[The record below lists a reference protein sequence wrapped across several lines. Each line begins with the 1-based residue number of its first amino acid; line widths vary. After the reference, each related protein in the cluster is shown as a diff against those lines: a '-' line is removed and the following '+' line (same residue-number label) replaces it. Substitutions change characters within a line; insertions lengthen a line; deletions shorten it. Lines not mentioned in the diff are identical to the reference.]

1 MTLSFCCW
9 PAATPDHPQ
18 AHAAS
23 SCGRPSGG
31 LRSSRIP
38 DAESAEH
45 FDADWQVGALFWTVF
60 RRGVVGMIY
69 GMPSQFARMQGNI
82 LNDEC
87 VPTYQTAKRDLA
99 AAGDALLTPRSSVA
113 SPTWRQQRR
122 HSLEAASAGHAASEA
137 YFTPWQQPLPQ
148 QAHTLPVQG
157 PHSSNGERRSA
168 VQRQLLMDSCRQGDG
183 AAAAVDPAAGPW
195 PLQAMHSGSPPAAA
209 SRASAFYA
217 PAQRVHSA
225 ELAAAEARADALE
238 QKLSCAGSFI
248 AQLLQP
254 RGSGSVDA
262 GRAAD
267 SQRRRHRHSNAAWPA
282 SAAADDDGLLH
293 RLHALA
299 AEAADVSRP
308 AVDGAA
314 PSRSGSISSR
324 PSLQQHQLGK
334 QHGRRSR
341 LGTASREL
349 PPWTLEPG
357 AAAGSALPAAPGADD
372 PDTCVGS
379 GAHQQQRPG
388 SPLAAMQEA
397 VQQMGAVARRVR
409 AAVQNPAG
417 VRPTAAAAGG
427 RAPALPGGPCS
438 AGRDVRAATGLDG
451 PGAVRTALVHARMDM
466 AAAAHAL
473 AARGAEAQRLPSP
486 FSPPLLGC

>member
-1 MTLSFCCW
+1 M
-9 PAATPDHPQ
+9 
-18 AHAAS
+18 
-23 SCGRPSGG
+23 
-31 LRSSRIP
+31 
-38 DAESAEH
+38 
-45 FDADWQVGALFWTVF
+45 
-60 RRGVVGMIY
+60 
-69 GMPSQFARMQGNI
+69 
-82 LNDEC
+82 
-87 VPTYQTAKRDLA
+87 QTAKRDLA
-99 AAGDALLTPRSSVA
+99 SAGDAFLTPRSSVA

-122 HSLEAASAGHAASEA
+122 HSLEAASATEAPSEA
-137 YFTPWQQPLPQ
+137 YFTPSQQPLPQ
-148 QAHTLPVQG
+148 QARTLPMQD
-157 PHSSNGERRSA
+157 PRSSNGKRRSA
-168 VQRQLLMDSCRQGDG
+168 VQRQLLMDSYCQSDG
-183 AAAAVDPAAGPW
+183 AAAAANPAAGPW

-254 RGSGSVDA
+254 QGSGSVDA
-262 GRAAD
+262 GCAAD
-267 SQRRRHRHSNAAWPA
+267 SQRRRHRHSNAEWPA

-299 AEAADVSRP
+299 AEAADFSRP
-308 AVDGAA
+308 ADDGAA
-314 PSRSGSISSR
+314 PSRSGSIGSR
-324 PSLQQHQLGK
+324 PSLQQHQLGR

-341 LGTASREL
+341 LGTMSYEL
-349 PPWTLEPG
+349 PSWAVEPN

-372 PDTCVGS
+372 PDTCFSS

-409 AAVQNPAG
+409 AAVHTPAG
-417 VRPTAAAAGG
+417 VCPTEAATRG
-427 RAPALPGGPCS
+427 RASALPGGPCS
-438 AGRDVRAATGLDG
+438 AGRDGRAATGLDG
-451 PGAVRTALVHARMDM
+451 PAAARTALVHARMDM
-466 AAAAHAL
+466 AAATHAL
-473 AARGAEAQRLPSP
+473 ATRSAESQRLLSP